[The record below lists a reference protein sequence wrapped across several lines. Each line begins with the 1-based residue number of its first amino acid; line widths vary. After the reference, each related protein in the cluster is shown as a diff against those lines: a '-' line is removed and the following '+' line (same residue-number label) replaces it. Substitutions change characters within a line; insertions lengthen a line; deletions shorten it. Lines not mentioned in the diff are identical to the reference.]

1 MPTGVYKKF
10 HVATQKFLNGTPR
23 RLMKAVERL
32 GRWARELMELGIDVR
47 LPPQLLIP
55 RLYFLAPRLAV
66 KLADAS

>member
-1 MPTGVYKKF
+1 
-10 HVATQKFLNGTPR
+10 
-23 RLMKAVERL
+23 MKAVERL

-55 RLYFLAPRLAV
+55 RLYFLASRLAV